1 MMRIFPRLVFFLSV
15 PVLFSSLQ
23 TRAQSSEPVAH
34 ARRILELLQ
43 QGKTPDVAREFN
55 AQMAAALPAEV
66 LGQVWL
72 SLGSQVGALKSEI
85 SQQSAS
91 SRTGTAVTLG
101 LQFERAALNMIVVID
116 ADNKI
121 AGLQFVPRPAEATA
135 AAAALPAGILEESVT
150 VGGGDFPLPGTLTT
164 PAGAG
169 RIPAVVLVHG
179 SGPEDRDETL
189 GPNKPFRDL
198 AWGLASRGIA
208 VLRYE
213 KRTKQYAAKLASSS
227 MLTVQEE
234 SIEDAIFAVQLL
246 QRHARIDAS
255 HIVVLGHSLGG
266 MLAPR
271 IGSQSKQI
279 AGLAILAGNSRPLPE
294 LMVEQ
299 VEYMASISPDPAAQQ
314 ASIAAVKQQVARIM
328 DPALPLSTPAG
339 ELLGAPAAYWK
350 DLNAYKPVAVAATL
364 TVPILVLQGER
375 DYQVTMRDFEGWRNG
390 LKGRSGVTFKSY
402 ADLNHV
408 FMTGTGK
415 STPAEYQNPG
425 KVAEIVIADI
435 AAWVKSI
442 P

>member
-1 MMRIFPRLVFFLSV
+1 MRFFPRLVLFFS
-15 PVLFSSLQ
+15 VLFVFSSFQKSAQ
-23 TRAQSSEPVAH
+23 TSEPVAH

-43 QGKTPDVAREFN
+43 QGKATDVAREFN
-55 AQMAAALPAEV
+55 AQMAAALPSET
-66 LGQVWL
+66 LGQVW
-72 SLGSQVGALKSEI
+72 SSMGAQVGAFKSEL
-85 SQQSAS
+85 SQQAAG
-91 SRTGTAVTLG
+91 SRAGTTVTLG
-101 LQFERAALNMIVVID
+101 LQFERTALNMVVSFD

-121 AGLQFVPRPAEATA
+121 SGLQFVPRPVEA
-135 AAAALPAGILEESVT
+135 AAAALPAGLVEEAVT
-150 VGGGDFPLPGTLTT
+150 VGAGDFPLPGTLTL

-169 RIPAVVLVHG
+169 RVPAIVLVHG

-213 KRTKQYAAKLASSS
+213 KRTKQYTAKLATSSTI
-227 MLTVQEE
+227 TVQEE
-234 SIEDAIFAVQLL
+234 TIEDAIFAVQTLR
-246 QRHARIDAS
+246 RHTRIDAS
-255 HIVVLGHSLGG
+255 HVFVLGHSLGG

-271 IGSQSKQI
+271 IASQSKEI
-279 AGLAILAGNSRPLPE
+279 SGLVILAGNSRPMADL
-294 LMVEQ
+294 LVEQ

-314 ASIAAVKQQVARIM
+314 AAIATIRQQAARIK
-328 DPALPLSTPAG
+328 DPALPLNTPPG
-339 ELLGAPAAYWK
+339 ELLGAPASYWK

-375 DYQVTMRDFEGWRNG
+375 DYQVTMKDFEGWREG
-390 LKGRSGVTFKSY
+390 LKGRSGATFKSY
-402 ADLNHV
+402 PDLNHA

-435 AAWVKSI
+435 AAWIKAI

>member
-1 MMRIFPRLVFFLSV
+1 MRFFPRLILCVSV
-15 PVLFSSLQ
+15 LLLFSSIQ

-43 QGKTPDVAREFN
+43 QGKAPDVAREFN
-55 AQMAAALPAEV
+55 TQMAAALPAEV
-66 LGQVWL
+66 LGQVW
-72 SLGSQVGALKSEI
+72 SSMGAQVGAFKSEI
-85 SQQSAS
+85 SQQATSVQTS
-91 SRTGTAVTLG
+91 TVVTLG
-101 LQFERAALNMIVVID
+101 LQFERTALNMVVSFD

-121 AGLQFVPRPAEATA
+121 AGLQFLQRPAVA
-135 AAAALPAGILEESVT
+135 AAASLPAGLLEESVN
-150 VGGGDFPLPGTLTT
+150 VGSEEFQLPGTLTL

-169 RIPAVVLVHG
+169 RVPAVVLVHG

-213 KRTKQYAAKLASSS
+213 KRTKQYAAKLAANSA
-227 MLTVQEE
+227 LTVQEE
-234 SIEDAIFAVQLL
+234 SIEDAIFAVRLL
-246 QRHARIDAS
+246 QRHARTDAG
-255 HIVVLGHSLGG
+255 HIFVLGHSLGG

-271 IGSQSKQI
+271 IGSQNKQI
-279 AGLAILAGNSRPLPE
+279 AGLVILAGNSRPLPD

-299 VEYMASISPDPAAQQ
+299 VEYLASVSPDPAAQL
-314 ASIAAVKQQVARIM
+314 AAIATFRQQVARIK
-328 DPALPLSTPAG
+328 DPALSLNTPAI

-350 DLNAYKPVAVAATL
+350 DLNAYKPVSVAATL

-375 DYQVTMRDFEGWRNG
+375 DYQVTMKDFDGWRDG
-390 LKGRSGVTFKSY
+390 LKGRSGATFKSY
-402 ADLNHV
+402 PDLNHL

-415 STPAEYQNPG
+415 STPAEYQSPG
-425 KVAEIVIADI
+425 KVAEVVISDI